1 MLMKKIAI
9 LTIVGLNCWAAM
21 PWETGWA
28 MGGTSTYAINDKENY
43 QLLIECNDQNGA
55 LYLRNEKRNEI
66 NLGQVVSMSV
76 NNEKMTV
83 PTSIDVTS
91 AEGDKRAWSNFV
103 YSLTKSK
110 TITISNK
117 KFEPNNSAKLSDV
130 AKACTAYDETDNN
143 VEQNTITPQTTELL
157 VKVSVHYEQT
167 KMSNIP
173 ITVPIVHLVGINEQ
187 PFHVKEMI
195 VNRGNCKVTSYGLDK
210 LKKPIVYGEER
221 TIPLVASST
230 CSTILEIVIHTNL
243 GSSTYVFQ

>member
-1 MLMKKIAI
+1 MSMKKIAI

-21 PWETGWA
+21 PWEIGWA
-28 MGGTSTYAINDKENY
+28 MGGTSTYAINNQSNY
-43 QLLIECNDQNGA
+43 QLLLECNEQSGS
-55 LYLRNEKRNEI
+55 LYLRDEKRNEV
-66 NLGQVVSMSV
+66 NLGKAVTISV
-76 NNEKMTV
+76 NNDKMIV
-83 PTSIDVTS
+83 PTSIDTTS
-91 AEGDKRAWSNFV
+91 GESDKRAWGNFV
-103 YSLTKSK
+103 YSLYKSK
-110 TITISNK
+110 MILVNNK
-117 KFEPNNSAKLSDV
+117 KFEPNNSEKLSEIV
-130 AKACTAYDETDNN
+130 QACIAYDETDNN